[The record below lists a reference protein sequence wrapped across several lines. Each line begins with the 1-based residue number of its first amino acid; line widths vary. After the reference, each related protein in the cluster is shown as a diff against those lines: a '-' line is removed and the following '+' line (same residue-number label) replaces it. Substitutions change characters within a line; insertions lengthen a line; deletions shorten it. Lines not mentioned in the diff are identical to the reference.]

1 MRCQARVGPRGGP
14 SVLRAGSRAY
24 IFHRDAPAAGRADP
38 HSARTPH
45 KDAMASFILF
55 IISSLLGMLEFA
67 IIAAAIFSWL
77 VAFDVINYRNNFVRQ
92 VGQFLDAVT
101 RPVLR
106 PVQRII
112 PAFGGVDISPIIV
125 ILIIEGIRR
134 YLLPMAFAPLQQL
147 IG

>member
-1 MRCQARVGPRGGP
+1 
-14 SVLRAGSRAY
+14 
-24 IFHRDAPAAGRADP
+24 
-38 HSARTPH
+38 
-45 KDAMASFILF
+45 MASFILF

-101 RPVLR
+101 RPVLG
-106 PVQRII
+106 PVRRII

-134 YLLPMAFAPLQQL
+134 YLLPMALAPLQPL